1 MTLAPIIHVSLSCVS
16 CGTLKSFP
24 FPPESTLQLPS
35 SGIHGK
41 KPSFLWKLHLL
52 LIPLPFLQCTCQAS
66 FWKVSSWS
74 HQVLLTMKKS
84 WKCRMIKLPRQR
96 SQEATVPK
104 KLNNRQWLPVALDLR
119 QVPALP
125 TVLRLTGAPRPHPP
139 LALGVALCRY
149 IHCLIFRKGD
159 SSPCSSSSPLSEH
172 IRNTRNS
179 SLAKSKLE

>member
-16 CGTLKSFP
+16 CGTLKRFP
-24 FPPESTLQLPS
+24 VPPEPTLQLPS

-104 KLNNRQWLPVALDLR
+104 KLNHRHA
-119 QVPALP
+119 
-125 TVLRLTGAPRPHPP
+125 GGPRPQAGACSPNSPENHWGSQATSTSCAGCGSVQIHP
-139 LALGVALCRY
+139 LLN
-149 IHCLIFRKGD
+149 I
-159 SSPCSSSSPLSEH
+159 
-172 IRNTRNS
+172 
-179 SLAKSKLE
+179 